1 MSKTSSSKAKGR
13 RLQDLVRDTLRF
25 IFKDKLEDD
34 DIVSRQMGG
43 SGTDVVLS
51 PAAKRLIP
59 FAIECKNQEKLNV
72 TESLK
77 QASDNAVNG
86 LIPLLIFHRN
96 HGKVYVGIEFDS
108 FIKLIYNTDMNDV
121 KQYIKDKAESKKVIA
136 LENFTGEP
144 ESDIL
149 S

>member
-13 RLQDLVRDTLRF
+13 RLQDLVRDTFRF
-25 IFKDKLEDD
+25 IFKDKLEED

-43 SGTDVVLS
+43 SGTDVVLT

-59 FAIECKNQEKLNV
+59 FDVEAKNQEKLNV
-72 TESLK
+72 TAALK

-86 LIPLLIFHRN
+86 RIPLLVFHRN

-121 KQYIKDKAESKKVIA
+121 KQYIKDSAETRRIL
-136 LENFTGEP
+136 LEKFIEP
-144 ESDIL
+144 TNEL
-149 S
+149 NP